1 MLRIMKKKNQSILI
15 KSVLL
20 IVMQCIVL
28 IAFAQENRIW
38 LKVPSFEALKI
49 DQTSEKLRSN
59 NAKLDHL
66 MVTYR
71 IRSIQKAVPGTK
83 VKSLN
88 DLYEVECDCD
98 ANDLLVQ
105 VARLNDLFLNP
116 EIGPNYQTMQEPDD
130 INLAFPYDYALHLIK
145 APEAWGLTNGD
156 SSIRIA
162 ISDAGYVFSHP
173 ELMSKV
179 DVISPNIVQ
188 SNTAHGTAVAIAAA
202 GATNNSYG
210 KSSVGYASRLEL
222 RGMNYNELLEA
233 SYSGARIVNA
243 SWAAS
248 CFHSD
253 YAQQIINEIH
263 NNGTVIIAAAGN
275 GSTCGGPANFVYP
288 ASYEHVISV
297 TSVGPANNHERTIGN
312 LATTHQ
318 HNNKVDIC
326 APGYD
331 VALSTATNV
340 FTTGNGTSFAAPM
353 VSGAVAL
360 ILAVNPCLTPDNV
373 EFILKSSA
381 DTISNFVNPGYRGR
395 LGVGRL
401 DVEKAVQMAMKF
413 NTMSA
418 TVELRTVCAFNEQ
431 YLQVENIS
439 GMAPYTVSWSN
450 GDFGMIGLIGAPGE
464 YSVLIKDSLGC
475 VFYQE
480 TTVVEYEPISIQGSM
495 EHVSCFG
502 AQNGFVELQLN
513 GGDGEYFINWSNGS
527 DQLEMAGLSAG
538 FYHVS
543 ITDGKGCSKTESFEI
558 TSPDPLLINLDVQHP
573 NEFTLG
579 SVEVEVTG
587 GTPSYSYAWSNGMST
602 EDLYD
607 FGAGVYQLTVT
618 DANGCTTS
626 KLALLHQQSVA
637 GIEQAEKIEMFVYP
651 NPTNGIVTMTFQMQ
665 QAVQVAVY
673 TINGQRVLTENN
685 FNSGDQLNL
694 TGLADGVYQIE
705 MQLGNTIRRAKI
717 VVAN

>member
-1 MLRIMKKKNQSILI
+1 MKREIF
-15 KSVLL
+15 KSLVNGLTAVLFVVQFSQL
-20 IVMQCIVL
+20 
-28 IAFAQENRIW
+28 FAQENSVWVSIPSVAQLGIR
-38 LKVPSFEALKI
+38 LDAGQMRSSNAAVDQLFMQNKVNSFK
-49 DQTSEKLRSN
+49 
-59 NAKLDHL
+59 
-66 MVTYR
+66 
-71 IRSIQKAVPGTK
+71 KAVPSSREAK
-83 VKSLN
+83 LQEV
-88 DLYEVECDCD
+88 YELQCDCN
-98 ANDLLVQ
+98 AHDLLKELSELKELFVQ
-105 VARLNDLFLNP
+105 PELGPVYELLDVPNDFSLAVA
-116 EIGPNYQTMQEPDD
+116 
-130 INLAFPYDYALHLIK
+130 YDYALHLIN
-145 APEAWGLTNGD
+145 APAAWEYTHGD
-156 SSIRIA
+156 STVIVS
-162 ISDAGYVFSHP
+162 ISDAGYDFSHP
-173 ELMSKV
+173 ELVSKIKV
-179 DVISPNIVQ
+179 VSSNIVQ

-202 GATNNSYG
+202 GATNNAYG
-210 KSSVGYASRLEL
+210 KSSVGYHTSVDL
-222 RGMNYNELLEA
+222 RGMSYNELLDA
-233 SYSGARIVNA
+233 SYYGARIVNA

-312 LATTHQ
+312 PATTHQ

-360 ILAVNPCLTPDNV
+360 MLAVNPCLTPDNV

-381 DTISNFVNPGYRGR
+381 DTISNFVNPGYKGQI
-395 LGVGRL
+395 GSGRL
-401 DVEKAVQMAMKF
+401 DVEKAVQMALKF
-413 NTMSA
+413 NTMTA
-418 TVELRTVCAFNEQ
+418 AVKLKTVCAFNEQ
-431 YLQVENIS
+431 YLQVENVS

-464 YSVLIKDSLGC
+464 YSVQIKDSLGC
-475 VFYQE
+475 VFYHA
-480 TTVVEYEPISIQGSM
+480 TTVEGYEPISIGGIL
-495 EHVSCFG
+495 EHVSCHG
-502 AQNGFVELQLN
+502 AQDGSLELQLN

-527 DQLEMAGLSAG
+527 DQFEMAGLTAG

-543 ITDGKGCSKTESFEI
+543 IADGQGCSKTESFEI
-558 TSPDPLLINLDVQHP
+558 TAPAALLINLGVQHP

-587 GTPSYSYAWSNGMST
+587 GTPLYSYAWSNGMTT

-607 FGAGVYQLTVT
+607 LGAGVYQLTVT

-637 GIEQAEKIEMFVYP
+637 GIEQAEKIEMLVYP

-665 QAVQVAVY
+665 EAVQVAVY

-694 TGLADGVYQIE
+694 TGLADGVYHIE
-705 MQLGNTIRRAKI
+705 MQLDNTIRRTKV